1 MIAKDELL
9 KIPQLAKEIASDA
22 DRIEAMRSA
31 LTSPKGFDSREK
43 VQTSGSQDS
52 ALVDVIIDLEQQLD
66 EKRGMLSVL
75 KRQAQ
80 AAINMTGLTG
90 DDSILMQLRY
100 VHVYSWETV
109 EQLMHYSRATVF
121 RRHSEVLKIMYGE
134 ASNNETQ

>member
-1 MIAKDELL
+1 MIGKNELL
-9 KIPQLAKEIASDA
+9 SIPQLAKEIKAEE

-31 LTSPKGFDSREK
+31 ITSPKGFDSRER

-52 ALVDVIIDLEQQLD
+52 ALVDVIIDLEQQLE

-80 AAINMTGLTG
+80 QAINMSGLTG
-90 DDSILMQLRY
+90 DDSILMSLRY

-121 RRHSEVLKIMYGE
+121 RRHSEVLKMMYGE
-134 ASNNETQ
+134 DAENETP